1 MKYSVDPWMFEKNE
15 HACFGIIVA
24 KDLKNSDSTEEDA
37 ARLARAEQ
45 QLVDNYAVEDLK
57 KAPAFTVYRE
67 ALRNV
72 EINPNKYPHSV
83 EAMCKRILKGK
94 SLPAI
99 NALVDS
105 CNAIAVQEIVSL
117 GGHDLRE
124 IHDDLCVRQSREGD
138 RYLPFGATEYEDVPA
153 GEVVFTSGGLIQTRQ
168 WLWRQSEIGK
178 MTLETG
184 TVFFQLVGF
193 KGEQYARLTR
203 ALDTLEDLIQNRF
216 QGSSERFLV
225 EKDRQSIDFQI

>member
-1 MKYSVDPWMFEKNE
+1 MKYSVDPWMFEKNDRV
-15 HACFGIIVA
+15 CFGIIVA
-24 KDLKNSDSTEEDA
+24 QDLKNTNSTDEDA

-45 QLVDNYAVEDLK
+45 QLVENYAVEDLK
-57 KAPAFTVYRE
+57 NAPEFTVYRE
-67 ALRNV
+67 ALSNV
-72 EINPNKYPHSV
+72 GINPNKYPHSV

-124 IHDDLCVRQSREGD
+124 IHDDLCVRQSCQGD
-138 RYLPFGATEYEDVPA
+138 RHLPFGATEYEDVPA
-153 GEVVFTSGGLIQTRQ
+153 GEVIFTSGELIQTRQ

-178 MTLETG
+178 MTLETT

-203 ALDTLEDLIQNRF
+203 AMDTLETLIRTRF
-216 QGSSERFLV
+216 QGSPERYLV
-225 EKDRQSIDFQI
+225 DKDRQSIEFQI